1 MLDQLLLQLQNLSI
15 IEVFIIFT
23 ILSILNGII
32 LIPSSQLI
40 LIIAGIISINNGIPQ
55 LPFLILLIISNT
67 FGNYVLYKLAYKHG
81 EKFIKKIVPINK
93 KKLKNH
99 LLILRY
105 LFKRYGNYIILIG
118 RNLPLFH
125 SLVSIPAGIT
135 KIKSKTYLIYTS
147 IGITIWSL
155 IFFYL
160 GRYTGE
166 NIEST
171 IKSFETTGSI
181 ILIIMV
187 ISVWILFRKYY
198 KNTLNAAKKE
208 FHIK

>member
-1 MLDQLLLQLQNLSI
+1 MLDQILSQLVNLSI

-32 LIPSSQLI
+32 LLPSSQLI
-40 LIIAGIISINNGIPQ
+40 LIIAGIISINNNIPQ
-55 LPFLILLIISNT
+55 IPFLILLIISNT
-67 FGNYVLYKLAYKHG
+67 FGNYILYKLAYKHG
-81 EKFIKKIVPINK
+81 EKYVKKIIPMNK
-93 KKLKNH
+93 KKLENQ
-99 LLILRY
+99 LLVLRY
-105 LFKRYGNYIILIG
+105 LFKKYGNYIILIG

-147 IGITIWSL
+147 IGITIWSV

-166 NIEST
+166 NFENT
-171 IKSFETTGSI
+171 LKSFETTGSI
-181 ILIIMV
+181 ILITLA
-187 ISVWILFRKYY
+187 ISIWFLFRKYY
-198 KNTLNAAKKE
+198 KKTLNAAKKE
-208 FHIK
+208 FNKK